1 MSAPHKRFFW
11 VVMACFGVT
20 LLPILALN
28 LILVSNSLDSSGN
41 TLLAS
46 HWQQATRGVVNTPSV
61 FDNDRFKS
69 LRLRDRLPE
78 INTVVFG
85 ASTTF
90 AIDQSMFPAPLRI
103 YNFSKNG
110 AGLGTMIGEAE
121 YLLANTDN
129 IKWLIIPLD
138 WSVGFIYQDDAP
150 PSLNLSIDPPQTALQ
165 QVSLLQKIR
174 DSLSYPRIAGLLKL
188 LKNILFAEHK
198 YAAFRQIFLQ
208 PASDEYLCQDGARAK
223 DFDIQ
228 SRGNCRGFRDDGSWT
243 YNGMDRVG
251 DARRLIMLATVF
263 DSKYPQNLLKTR
275 GVPNPLY
282 LRWLAALARQAEN
295 RGGAAIFLMPPLISG
310 MGAEF
315 MRHPQWSAYL
325 AKTRQS
331 LFDWAKQEN
340 LVLLDAEQSEKFGCT
355 TNEFTD
361 EHHATQSC
369 YRKIFSA
376 FWQNDEKSSAI
387 LNRIPRQ
394 TNHPGKP

>member
-1 MSAPHKRFFW
+1 MIAPHKRFFW

-28 LILVSNSLDSSGN
+28 LILVSNSLDSHDN

-46 HWQQATRGVVNTPSV
+46 NWQQVTRGVVNTPSV
-61 FDNDRFKS
+61 LDNSRFKS

-110 AGLGTMIGEAE
+110 AGLSTMIGEAE
-121 YLLANTDN
+121 YLLAHADN

-138 WSVGFIYQDDAP
+138 WSVGFIYQGDAP
-150 PSLNLSIDPPQTALQ
+150 PSLDLSIDPPQAGLQ

-174 DSLSYPRIAGLLKL
+174 DSLSYPRIAGLIKL

-208 PASDEYLCQDGARAK
+208 LASDEYLCQDGTRAK

-228 SRGNCRGFRDDGSWT
+228 SRGDCRGFRDDGSWT

-251 DARRLIMLATVF
+251 DARRLIMLATAF
-263 DSKYPQNLLKTR
+263 DSKYPQNLLKTQ
-275 GVPNPLY
+275 GVPTPLY
-282 LRWLAALARQAEN
+282 LQRLAALAHQAEK

-310 MGAEF
+310 MEAEF

-340 LVLLDAEQSEKFGCT
+340 LVLLDAEQSEKFGCA

-376 FWQNDEKSSAI
+376 FWQNDEKSSVI

-394 TNHPGKP
+394 TNHK

>member
-1 MSAPHKRFFW
+1 MGVQHKRFFW

-20 LLPILALN
+20 LLPIFALN
-28 LILVSNSLDSSGN
+28 LILISNSLDSHDN

-46 HWQQATRGVVNTPSV
+46 NWQQATRGVVNTPSV
-61 FDNDRFKS
+61 LDNSRFKS

-78 INTVVFG
+78 INAVVFG

-110 AGLGTMIGEAE
+110 AGLSTMIGEAE
-121 YLLANTDN
+121 YLLAHADN

-138 WSVGFIYQDDAP
+138 WSVGFIYQDDAS
-150 PSLNLSIDPPQTALQ
+150 PSLNLFIDSAQTGLQ
-165 QVSLLQKIR
+165 QASLLQKVR

-228 SRGNCRGFRDDGSWT
+228 NRGGCRGFRDDGSWT
-243 YNGMDRVG
+243 YNGMDHVG
-251 DARRLIMLATVF
+251 DARRLIMLATAF
-263 DSKYPQNLLKTR
+263 DSKYPQNLLKTQ

-282 LRWLAALARQAEN
+282 LQRLAALAHQAEK

-310 MGAEF
+310 MGVEF
-315 MRHPQWSAYL
+315 MRHPQWSVYL
-325 AKTRQS
+325 ARTRQS

-340 LVLLDAEQSEKFGCT
+340 LALLDAEQSEKFGCT

-369 YRKIFSA
+369 YQKIFSA
-376 FWQNDEKSSAI
+376 FWQNDERSNAI
-387 LNRIPRQ
+387 LSRIPPR
-394 TNHPGKP
+394 TNHK